1 MGGLPDILVIVD
13 TNKESIAVTEAK
25 KLGLPVIAVLDSNSS
40 PTDIRYPVPGNDD
53 ASRAI
58 NLYCDLFVQ
67 AVLDGLQAEMSASG
81 MDMGEIEPIEPEPVA
96 AEPEPVAAE
105 PEAAAPAE
113 AVADAGKA
121 PAEVAEGDVSS
132 PEPIAAPAE
141 TPAEEP
147 ARA

>member
-40 PTDIRYPVPGNDD
+40 PADIRYPVPGNDD

-81 MDMGEIEPIEPEPVA
+81 MDMGEIEPIEPEPL
-96 AEPEPVAAE
+96 AAE

-113 AVADAGKA
+113 AAAEA
-121 PAEVAEGDVSS
+121 PAAAVEGDVGS
-132 PEPIAAPAE
+132 PEPVAAPAE
-141 TPAEEP
+141 TPADEP